1 MNVMMVI
8 RDQEMAV
15 IQLVESKE
23 DGLVQE
29 EIPVLKMYAPMNVE
43 IGGSF
48 IMSIAMMETILMEMD
63 VLLDALK
70 NLDLDVLEE
79 LIIGE
84 IHV

>member
-1 MNVMMVI
+1 MNVMMEI

-15 IQLVESKE
+15 ILLVESKE

-48 IMSIAMMETILMEMD
+48 IMSIVMMETILMEMD

>member
-1 MNVMMVI
+1 
-8 RDQEMAV
+8 MAV
-15 IQLVESKE
+15 ILLVESKE
-23 DGLVQE
+23 DGLVQV
-29 EIPVLKMYAPMNVE
+29 EILVLKMYAPMSVE
-43 IGGSF
+43 IGENS
-48 IMSIAMMETILMEMD
+48 IMSIVMMETILMEMD